1 MSVISNYKKKNKDF
15 ILKHGDCVDILPD
28 IPSNIIDLCITSPP
42 YDDIK
47 NYNNTLSW
55 DFNIFKTIAKQL
67 YRVVKDGGVLV
78 WVVNDQ
84 TKKGT
89 KTGTSFNQ
97 ALYFKEIGFNLHD
110 VMIFAK
116 NNPMPQIF
124 HKRYTDAFEYMFIL
138 SKGKPN
144 TCNALLEPCKNAGK
158 KCSPVKQISSDDK
171 VVRKDKNNKIKDY
184 KIKSNIWYY
193 SVGGKNYGHPAVF
206 PLDLAKD
213 HILTWTNED
222 DLVLDPLMGSG
233 TVGVACKE
241 LKRKFIG
248 IEKVDKYFNIALSRC
263 GD

>member
-28 IPSNIIDLCITSPP
+28 IPSNSIDLCITSPP

-55 DFNIFKTIAKQL
+55 DFNIFKTIAEQL
-67 YRVVKDGGVLV
+67 YRVIKDGGVLV
-78 WVVNDQ
+78 WVVNDK

-116 NNPMPQIF
+116 NNPIPQVF

-144 TCNALLEPCKNAGK
+144 TCNALLEPCKNAGI
-158 KCSPVKQISSDDK
+158 KCPPVKQISSDDK
-171 VVRKDKNNKIKDY
+171 VVRKDKNNKVKDY